1 MTANARKFLTLLAL
15 GLVLFAIL
23 VTDTHRT
30 VIATAWP
37 YLEGFWDT
45 HIGWEIHE

>member
-1 MTANARKFLTLLAL
+1 MTPDTRKFLTLIAI

-30 VIATAWP
+30 AIASVWP
-37 YLEGFWDT
+37 YIEAFADYQGK
-45 HIGWEIHE
+45 